1 MIPLFHQPIIRT
13 GEDKSKQK
21 NQFDLSQLWRLSVK
35 FNFKVCIKQELDK
48 LNKHEF
54 NIKVNLQT
62 PYQQLPRFCVLC
74 KSKDHFVKSCK
85 NMNLPELQP
94 IDGEKM
100 RDCALVLDLVAD
112 HYFKHKSVN
121 ENHTILQAIDEI
133 RYTLNRVIQTIYPYS
148 KLELYGSILNG
159 FGHVDSDLDFALLFD
174 LSDPE
179 NSICHRSVV
188 KRIGNSSIRKMRQI
202 EDLQIIVNAR
212 VPIIKLKY
220 RTRSRVYDCDIS
232 IENRLAFCNTYL
244 LRLYCTIDNRV
255 AKLGLLIKR
264 FAKLCQICF
273 ANQGGMKSY
282 AFNIMIIY
290 FLQKC
295 DPPVLPCLHEL
306 DEENQDD
313 AETVDGWQ
321 VRFFSDLD
329 RIEQV
334 WPGWKKNTQTV
345 GQLLIDFFIFYTEQ
359 FNFDK
364 DVITV
369 RQSSRLTKFEKNW
382 TSIIAVEDPFLL
394 THNLSDALEISMVNY
409 IKACFI
415 RARNHF
421 TSFVAKGY
429 HNELRLVDV
438 LQIIFDLGELKGD
451 ASMPSGRGCQIC
463 FKIGH
468 KKANCPER
476 KATQEKKNPHLP
488 MEFNLSIND
497 LSTKNSQYQDLIS
510 LLGSEILKIRN

>member
-1 MIPLFHQPIIRT
+1 M
-13 GEDKSKQK
+13 
-21 NQFDLSQLWRLSVK
+21 SVK

-48 LNKHEF
+48 LTKHKF
-54 NIKVNLQT
+54 NLKINQQAA
-62 PYQQLPRFCVLC
+62 YQDLPRYCVLC
-74 KSKDHFVKSCK
+74 KSKDHFVKDCK

-94 IDGEKM
+94 IDEEKA
-100 RDCALVLDLVAD
+100 RNCAAVLDLVAD

-121 ENHTILQAIDEI
+121 ENRAILQAIDEI
-133 RYTLNRVIQTIYPYS
+133 KNTLNRSIQTFYPNS

-159 FGHVDSDLDFALLFD
+159 FGHLESDLDFALLFEPPE
-174 LSDPE
+174 PE
-179 NSICHRSVV
+179 NSSLCHRAVV
-188 KRIGNSSIRKMRQI
+188 KRIGNSSIRKMRQV

-220 RTRSRVYDCDIS
+220 RTRSHVYDCDIS
-232 IENRLAFCNTYL
+232 IENRLAFCNTHL
-244 LRLYCTIDNRV
+244 LRCYCIIDNRV

-290 FLQKC
+290 FLQHC

-306 DEENQDD
+306 DEENQG
-313 AETVDGWQ
+313 EGEKIDGWQ
-321 VRFFSDLD
+321 VRFFNDLD
-329 RIEQV
+329 RLQQV
-334 WPGWKKNTQTV
+334 WPGWKQNNQTV
-345 GQLLIDFFIFYTEQ
+345 GQLLIDFFVFYTEK

-364 DVITV
+364 DVITI
-369 RQSSRLTKFEKNW
+369 RQSGRLTKFEKNW

-394 THNLSDALEISMVNY
+394 THNLSDALEMSMVNY
-409 IKACFI
+409 IKSCFI
-415 RARNHF
+415 KARNHF
-421 TSFVAKGY
+421 TSFVTKGY
-429 HNELRLVDV
+429 HNGLRLVDV
-438 LQIIFDLGELKGD
+438 LQMIFDLGALKGD

-468 KKANCPER
+468 KKANCPDR
-476 KATQEKKNPHLP
+476 NIQQEKKNTHLP

-497 LSTKNSQYQDLIS
+497 LSTKNSQYRELVS
-510 LLGSEILKIRN
+510 LLGSEILKFRTDFSH

>member
-1 MIPLFHQPIIRT
+1 M
-13 GEDKSKQK
+13 
-21 NQFDLSQLWRLSVK
+21 SVK
-35 FNFKVCIKQELDK
+35 FNFKVCIKQELDYFCK
-48 LNKHEF
+48 YKF
-54 NIKVNLQT
+54 NIKTNRFT
-62 PYQQLPRFCVLC
+62 GYPDLPRYCVLC
-74 KSKDHFVKSCK
+74 KSKDHFVKDCK

-94 IDGEKM
+94 IDSGM
-100 RDCALVLDLVAD
+100 VRDCALVLDLVAD

-121 ENHTILQAIDEI
+121 ENKSILQAIDEI
-133 RYTLNRVIQTIYPYS
+133 KNTLNCNIQTIYPNS

-159 FGHVDSDLDFALLFD
+159 FGHVESDLDFALLFD
-174 LSDPE
+174 PPEPE

-188 KRIGNSSIRKMRQI
+188 KRIGNSPLRKIRQV

-220 RTRSRVYDCDIS
+220 RTKAHVYDCDIS

-282 AFNIMIIY
+282 AFNIMIIF
-290 FLQKC
+290 FLQQC

-306 DEENQDD
+306 DEEHQE
-313 AETVDGWQ
+313 AGETIDGWH
-321 VRFFSDLD
+321 VRFFRDLD

-334 WPGWKKNTQTV
+334 WPGWKANNQTV
-345 GQLLIDFFIFYTEQ
+345 GQLLIDFFIFYTEK

-364 DVITV
+364 DVITI
-369 RQSSRLTKFEKNW
+369 RQSGRLTKFEKNW

-409 IKACFI
+409 IKSCFI
-415 RARNHF
+415 KARNHF
-421 TSFVAKGY
+421 TSFVSKGF
-429 HNELRLVDV
+429 HHDLRLVDV
-438 LQIIFDLGELKGD
+438 LQMIFDLGELKGD
-451 ASMPSGRGCQIC
+451 ASIPSGRGCQIC

-468 KKANCPER
+468 KKANCPDR
-476 KATQEKKNPHLP
+476 KATQEKQNTHLP
-488 MEFNLSIND
+488 LEFNLSIND
-497 LSTKNSQYQDLIS
+497 LSAKNSQYRELVS
-510 LLGSEILKIRN
+510 LLGSEILKFRN